1 MLNAYGYKA
10 CELVYTRCGAWL
22 DALIAQLEHNRV
34 LVGSYLEN
42 NLPEIRVYDLQ
53 GTYLQWLDFR
63 ALGMPPRQLEQFL
76 HGAGWYCDEGYI
88 FGPGGEGFERLNL
101 ACPSWVLERA
111 LERLKQAV
119 RERGA
124 ER

>member
-1 MLNAYGYKA
+1 
-10 CELVYTRCGAWL
+10 
-22 DALIAQLEHNRV
+22 
-34 LVGSYLEN
+34 
-42 NLPEIRVYDLQ
+42 
-53 GTYLQWLDFR
+53 
-63 ALGMPPRQLEQFL
+63 MPPRQLEQFL